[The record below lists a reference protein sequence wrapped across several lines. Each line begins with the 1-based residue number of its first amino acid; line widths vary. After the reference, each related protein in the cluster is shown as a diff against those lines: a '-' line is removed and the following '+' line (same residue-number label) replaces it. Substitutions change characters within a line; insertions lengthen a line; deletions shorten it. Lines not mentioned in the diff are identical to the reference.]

1 MKYTRY
7 LQKSLLGVIWFL
19 PAHLLL
25 TPLEAVV
32 LKQSMVYTSEEN
44 INGRTFKQVLERE
57 NSTKTESFYINGE
70 AVRAPVYEEALLNA
84 EKEESKWKRRK
95 NQEERLARYETR
107 YKGQVKIAQADL
119 KKVIDQLKVE
129 LTRLDDERLK
139 PYIIFSLETIASAE
153 QLRAL
158 QKKLIPEAER
168 WAQSAPVITDIKRV
182 QDIRA
187 ELNQILPRVKDTFI
201 ATVNNGITMADDTT
215 LLKEFLAL
223 L

>member
-1 MKYTRY
+1 MKYTHYQR
-7 LQKSLLGVIWFL
+7 KSLLGALYLL
-19 PAHLLL
+19 PAYLLL
-25 TPLEAVV
+25 TPIEAVV
-32 LKQSMVYTSEEN
+32 LKQSMVYTSEET
-44 INGRTFKQVLERE
+44 INGRTFKQVLEQE
-57 NSTKTESFYINGE
+57 NSTKTESFYVNGE

-95 NQEERLARYETR
+95 DQEERLARYETR

-129 LTRLDDERLK
+129 LSRLSDERLK
-139 PYIIFSLETIASAE
+139 PYMIFSLETIASPE
-153 QLRAL
+153 QLTTV
-158 QKKLIPEAER
+158 QKKLIPEAEK
-168 WAQSAPVITDIKRV
+168 WAQSAPVITDIKKV

-201 ATVNNGITMADDTT
+201 ATVNNGITQADDTK